1 MHATAPPRTAPA
13 PAAPPAARA
22 APRTLRLLALGLLA
36 LLLAGCGGGPVVRVF
51 PPEARVNEIT
61 VLPSGEWQVSLRLQN
76 FSTVPMRMDAID
88 ATLSVNG
95 IAAGTIA
102 VRPGF
107 EVGPF
112 TSDVHAFT
120 LRPTPAA
127 SDALVAA
134 LASRRAL
141 PYAIAGTITST
152 EPRDRT
158 WPFDFDSALSPVP
171 GLDGVLR

>member
-1 MHATAPPRTAPA
+1 MLATATHRRAT
-13 PAAPPAARA
+13 PPAATA
-22 APRTLRLLALGLLA
+22 ARPVAPWLHALALGLLA

-61 VLPSGEWQVSLRLQN
+61 VLPSGEWRVELRLQN

-95 IAAGTIA
+95 IDAGALAA
-102 VRPGF
+102 RPGF
-107 EVGPF
+107 SVGPF
-112 TSDVHAFT
+112 TSDVHAIT

-134 LASRRAL
+134 LASRRAVR
-141 PYAIAGTITST
+141 YAIAGTIASS
-152 EPRDRT
+152 EPRERT

>member
-1 MHATAPPRTAPA
+1 MLAIATHRSATPRPA
-13 PAAPPAARA
+13 PHLPARWLRA
-22 APRTLRLLALGLLA
+22 LALGLLV

-61 VLPSGEWQVSLRLQN
+61 VLPSGEWRVELRLQN
-76 FSTVPMRMDAID
+76 FSTVPMRMDAVD

-102 VRPGF
+102 VQPGF
-107 EVGPF
+107 AVGPF

-141 PYAIAGTITST
+141 RYAITGTIASS
-152 EPRDRT
+152 EPRERT

>member
-1 MHATAPPRTAPA
+1 MLAIAPPRPA
-13 PAAPPAARA
+13 PPSPARWLRA
-22 APRTLRLLALGLLA
+22 LALGLLA

-61 VLPSGEWQVSLRLQN
+61 VLPGGEWQVSLRLQN
-76 FSTVPMRMDAID
+76 FSTVPMRMDAVD
-88 ATLSVNG
+88 AVLSVNG
-95 IAAGTIA
+95 IEAGRIA
-102 VRPGF
+102 TQPGF
-107 EVGPF
+107 LVGPF
-112 TSDVHAFT
+112 TSDVHAIT
-120 LRPTPAA
+120 LRPSPAA

-141 PYAIAGTITST
+141 RYAITGTITSS
-152 EPRDRT
+152 EPRERD